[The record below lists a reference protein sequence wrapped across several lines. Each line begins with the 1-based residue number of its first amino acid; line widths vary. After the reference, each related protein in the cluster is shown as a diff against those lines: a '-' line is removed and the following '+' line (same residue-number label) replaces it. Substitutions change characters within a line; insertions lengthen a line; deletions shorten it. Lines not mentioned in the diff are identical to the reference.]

1 MVSKLKV
8 RRAVAVTVAAVV
20 VSLQCQR
27 PPVANFEFMNLIYN
41 LKQATFD

>member
-8 RRAVAVTVAAVV
+8 RRAVAVTVAAV